1 MREIIAILMS
11 IIFIA
16 LYCVMI
22 YFMTG
27 HGGKTIAGYHFEP
40 TNEQAKKHHKYI
52 MRRIGIFG
60 FFLIGIIHTLT
71 ISGILKVMPLCY
83 NMTALLPIYT
93 VVGLLYFNK
102 SKMIREAMKLEKEL
116 DKNITVDE

>member
-1 MREIIAILMS
+1 MTEIIAILIS
-11 IIFIA
+11 IIFIV

-22 YFMTG
+22 YYMTG

-40 TNEQAKKHHKYI
+40 TSEQAKKHHKYI

-60 FFLIGIIHTLT
+60 SFLIGIIHTLT

-83 NMTALLPIYT
+83 SMIALLPIYT
-93 VVGLLYFNK
+93 VIGLLYFNK
-102 SKMIREAMKLEKEL
+102 NKKIREAMKLEKEL